1 MLCSASHFSPPASHS
16 GRKGW
21 WPSQDRS
28 ASGRNARSA
37 ATRYRD
43 HQKFRQSCLTRPP
56 PPGGEQP
63 HESSG
68 GGVFKCIYIYCT
80 VYIHVCWNYMILHG
94 ILWDCGISY
103 SSVLYQYHI
112 ISYYT
117 ILSQCTTLYFFT
129 SYNSTIIY
137 IVSCCGALSVI
148 MFIAYD
154 ISWCYFLSQKS

>member
-1 MLCSASHFSPPASHS
+1 MLHIFHRPPATPGGKVDDLRRIDQLRVGMH
-16 GRKGW
+16 GQQQLAIVIIKNFANLA
-21 WPSQDRS
+21 SQDHHPLEVNHHTSRPVVV
-28 ASGRNARSA
+28 
-37 ATRYRD
+37 
-43 HQKFRQSCLTRPP
+43 CLN
-56 PPGGEQP
+56 
-63 HESSG
+63 
-68 GGVFKCIYIYCT
+68 VYIYIYCT

-117 ILSQCTTLYFFT
+117 ILSQCTTLYFIT

-137 IVSCCGALSVI
+137 IVSCCGTLSVI